1 MLNIK
6 KEQLV
11 CQWLSPFV
19 YFSLFNNRPQTMT
32 RRMNIIPKMPAVT
45 RKSRPGRLSAEM
57 IQSLSKTGTK
67 ARGIRA
73 SSRVTKVFNFPSS
86 EDSTTRAII
95 ILQTGGSVPV
105 QEIKTSKACFFLFFT
120 AEGPYCVAQVECKFC
135 FCQSIPG
142 EMD

>member
-45 RKSRPGRLSAEM
+45 RKSRPGSLSAEM

-86 EDSTTRAII
+86 EESTTRAII

-105 QEIKTSKACFFLFFT
+105 QKNFKSLLFSFLT

>member
-1 MLNIK
+1 
-6 KEQLV
+6 
-11 CQWLSPFV
+11 
-19 YFSLFNNRPQTMT
+19 MT

-73 SSRVTKVFNFPSS
+73 SSRVTKVFIFPSS
-86 EDSTTRAII
+86 EESTTRAII

-105 QEIKTSKACFFLFFT
+105 QKTTKVCCFLF
-120 AEGPYCVAQVECKFC
+120 G
-135 FCQSIPG
+135 SL
-142 EMD
+142 

>member
-19 YFSLFNNRPQTMT
+19 YFSLFNRRPQTMT

-73 SSRVTKVFNFPSS
+73 SSRVTKVFIFPSS
-86 EDSTTRAII
+86 EESTTRAII

-105 QEIKTSKACFFLFFT
+105 QETSNFKSLLFSFLT

-142 EMD
+142 EMN